1 MPVFRED
8 QEGGTTMDKGTLS
21 VLEADVCVQLAEIE
35 GIYERIEKRE
45 EGFERDAMRLESL
58 SY

>member
-1 MPVFRED
+1 
-8 QEGGTTMDKGTLS
+8 MDKGTLS
-21 VLEADVCVQLAEIE
+21 VLEADVCAQLAEIE
-35 GIYERIEKRE
+35 GIYGRIEKRE

>member
-1 MPVFRED
+1 
-8 QEGGTTMDKGTLS
+8 MDKGTLS
-21 VLEADVCVQLAEIE
+21 VLEADVCAQLAEIE